1 MKKSQAV
8 VNVRQFVELASG
20 HEFDTGS
27 SPFLLLD
34 GARLPGMS
42 AWLQRQSATDWTSL
56 LGASLGA
63 PLMDVSPV
71 LIRLSPETDDA
82 FVMRALTRPAMQRAA
97 SILVS
102 TCSLDQLADHLID
115 HIYIDDPDG
124 TRWGLAF
131 WDPFILASL
140 VDCQPVVNGLVP
152 GPVLTHEQSASLLTP
167 ISCWSFQHRNGS
179 PCALRLDSNSEAIAD
194 TPFMLNQMQM
204 DQLTDLPLPD
214 QMHNVL
220 KGAVPELANYGNDAW
235 LHRICCDAIRQCR
248 EQGNDDLAAYC
259 EAASDALKQDKPTQE
274 NRE

>member
-1 MKKSQAV
+1 MEKPQAV

-20 HEFDTGS
+20 DEFDTGS

-42 AWLQRQSATDWTSL
+42 AWLEQQSAADWISL
-56 LGASLGA
+56 LGAGLGA

-71 LIRLSPETDDA
+71 LIRLSPETNDA
-82 FVMRALTRPAMQRAA
+82 FVMRALTRPAMRRAA
-97 SILVS
+97 SVLVCK
-102 TCSLDQLADHLID
+102 CSLGQLADHLID

-140 VDCQPVVNGLVP
+140 VGCQPAVNALVP
-152 GPVLTHEQSASLLTP
+152 GPVLTHQQSAGLLGP

-179 PCALRLDSNSEAIAD
+179 PCALRLDSNSGSIVE
-194 TPFMLNQMQM
+194 TPFMLNQIQM

-214 QMHNVL
+214 QVRKVL
-220 KGAVPELANYGNDAW
+220 KGAQPELASYGNDAW
-235 LHRICCDAIRQCR
+235 LHQACCNAIRQCR

-259 EAASDALKQDKPTQE
+259 EAASDALKLDKPTQE
-274 NRE
+274 NLE

>member
-1 MKKSQAV
+1 MEKPLAV

-20 HEFDTGS
+20 YEFDTGS
-27 SPFLLLD
+27 SLFLLLD

-42 AWLQRQSATDWTSL
+42 AWLQQQSATDWISL

-71 LIRLSPETDDA
+71 LIRLSPEAGDA

-97 SILVS
+97 SVLVS
-102 TCSLDQLADHLID
+102 TCSLGQLADHLID

-140 VDCQPVVNGLVP
+140 VGCQPAVNALVP
-152 GPVLTHEQSASLLTP
+152 GPVLAPEQSASLLAP

-179 PCALRLDSNSEAIAD
+179 PCALRLDSNSETIAD
-194 TPFMLNQMQM
+194 TPFMLNQTQM

-214 QMHNVL
+214 QVRNVL
-220 KGAVPELANYGNDAW
+220 KDALPELECYGNDAW
-235 LHRICCDAIRQCR
+235 LHQICCDAIRQCR
-248 EQGNDDLAAYC
+248 EQGSDDLAAYC
-259 EAASDALKQDKPTQE
+259 EAVSDALKQDKPIQE
-274 NRE
+274 NLE

>member
-1 MKKSQAV
+1 MKKPQAV

-20 HEFDTGS
+20 HEFDTGCPS
-27 SPFLLLD
+27 FLLLD

-42 AWLQRQSATDWTSL
+42 AWLQQQSATDWISL

-71 LIRLSPETDDA
+71 LIRLSYETDDA

-97 SILVS
+97 SVLVS
-102 TCSLDQLADHLID
+102 TRSLRQLADHLID

-140 VDCQPVVNGLVP
+140 VGCQPTVNALVP
-152 GPVLTHEQSASLLTP
+152 GPLLTPEQSASLLAP
-167 ISCWSFQHRNGS
+167 ISCCSFQHRNGS
-179 PCALRLDSNSEAIAD
+179 PCALRLDPNSGSIAD
-194 TPFMLNQMQM
+194 TPFMLDQTQM

-214 QMHNVL
+214 QVRNVL
-220 KGAVPELANYGNDAW
+220 KDALPELASYDNDAW
-235 LHRICCDAIRQCR
+235 LHQTCCNAIRQCR
-248 EQGNDDLAAYC
+248 EQGKDDLAAYC
-259 EAASDALKQDKPTQE
+259 EAASDALKLDKPTQE
-274 NRE
+274 NLE